1 MQYIDDVYNMGE
13 EAFDTGI
20 SPEFL
25 GGVGGIIAGATVS
38 GLLISSL
45 SFSSTVG
52 QIASSGGIF
61 LVGAGLYGYGLSGR
75 VANAA
80 LRSATQIT
88 GVVVGGVGLGRLLS
102 SIGAPSFGLGAEDTG
117 ITVDRLG
124 LPMADDGRVTGQ
136 DYGGR
141 TLGQAAEDDDDL
153 DLSNQDYKEN
163 WNGLQNAESG
173 AATVEKS
180 NPQAYSPKMEQPSTP
195 KWAMGGLNQVANPW
209 EAAENWDIMTPS
221 SPMNG
226 VPEWYGSAEEFRHSS
241 KTTAIGNLFGVDG
254 MGSVIGQ

>member
-1 MQYIDDVYNMGE
+1 MQYIDDVYDMGE

-38 GLLISSL
+38 GLLISAL
-45 SFSSTVG
+45 SFSSTIG

-75 VANAA
+75 VMNPA

-102 SIGAPSFGLGAEDTG
+102 SIGAPSLGLGAETG
-117 ITVDRLG
+117 VTIGRMG
-124 LPMADDGRVTGQ
+124 LPLPDDGRVTGQ
-136 DYGGR
+136 DYMGR
-141 TLGQAAEDDDDL
+141 TLGQAAEDDDGL
-153 DLSNQDYKEN
+153 DRSNQDYKEN
-163 WNGLQNAESG
+163 WNGLQNAEEG
-173 AATVEKS
+173 GATVEKA
-180 NPQAYSPKMEQPSTP
+180 NPEAYSPKMELPSAP
-195 KWAMGGLNQVANPW
+195 KWATGGLNKVANPW
-209 EAAENWDIMTPS
+209 EAAMNWDIMTPS

-226 VPEWYGSAEEFRHSS
+226 VPEWFGSAEEFRHSS
-241 KTTAIGNLFGVDG
+241 KTTSIGNLFGVEG
-254 MGSVIGQ
+254 MGSIIGQ